1 MIRMTGNAGGG
12 APSINALAETIEGFV
27 GGISLGELKEE
38 LGARGIVA
46 EVPMPTY
53 GYLGK
58 GEFLYR
64 RKDDL
69 ISDWAID
76 ALREL
81 VHPDRKG
88 GIREYNH
95 SCARSQYSKRVLV
108 GIT

>member
-1 MIRMTGNAGGG
+1 MTGNVGGG
-12 APSINALAETIEGFV
+12 APPINALVEAIEGFIERRALV
-27 GGISLGELKEE
+27 EMKAE
-38 LGARGIVA
+38 LGARGLVA